1 MISTSSRAS
10 TGMALALDIYSVFN
24 SVWPKIQLVKL
35 NLDYTYLVFHEFYIR
50 NNRVIWINV
59 FWFGSL
65 CTSVLYLCG
74 AFDLFHHWQV
84 YLSHLLAFWRLPWQR
99 LTFACIFRRNG
110 LRSSSR
116 KIHSFRKIH
125 STVRPIFPLAHGR
138 STLKIE
144 REQNFVLS
152 TSDSQIEKLQFI
164 ERSCTKLYDIT

>member
-1 MISTSSRAS
+1 MNSKSMKAFYRVGDTKIGKRCIHSNQ
-10 TGMALALDIYSVFN
+10 MALIRKFGIRAL
-24 SVWPKIQLVKL
+24 KIK
-35 NLDYTYLVFHEFYIR
+35 EF
-50 NNRVIWINV
+50 WS
-59 FWFGSL
+59 GSP
-65 CTSVLYLCG
+65 CVPYLCG

-138 STLKIE
+138 STLKRIE
-144 REQNFVLS
+144 SRTLYFRLPTHKLKSCNLLKEVAQNYMILP
-152 TSDSQIEKLQFI
+152 T
-164 ERSCTKLYDIT
+164 